1 MLRGEDWLEGLGV
14 FKESEGGFLFLGGR
28 GLMRGMYR
36 KSAGTWKGGGGGCFE
51 RLTYDG
57 DSEGQLVLSVVQT
70 HGRGAEG
77 YGFVGLK
84 HFSA

>member
-1 MLRGEDWLEGLGV
+1 
-14 FKESEGGFLFLGGR
+14 
-28 GLMRGMYR
+28 MRGMYR
-36 KSAGTWKGGGGGCFE
+36 KSAVMKEVGEGGCFE

-57 DSEGQLVLSVVQT
+57 DREGQLVLRVAQT

-77 YGFVGLK
+77 YVFVGLK